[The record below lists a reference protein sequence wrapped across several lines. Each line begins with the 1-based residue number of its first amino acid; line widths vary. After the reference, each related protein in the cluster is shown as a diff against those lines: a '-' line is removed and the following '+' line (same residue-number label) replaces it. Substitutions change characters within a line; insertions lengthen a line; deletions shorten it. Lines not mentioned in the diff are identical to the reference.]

1 MLHIAICDDNIL
13 IVEHLRKQIQS
24 ILKEENIIYEYTNP
38 HQFEEKYIKEIGDV
52 LDILIIDIVFF
63 DTTGIDIVKRIQSK
77 NGHVKI
83 IYISGYAE
91 YAEKIFETN
100 PKYFLIKPIT
110 KKKLEK
116 AINKSLED
124 LKENKEKNELFL
136 GNENKMVRLVLQ
148 DILYFESNKR
158 IINIH
163 NVEDR
168 TSIYM
173 KLGDLEEKL
182 PYYFVR
188 CHQSYIVNLK
198 NVEKMQNNSFLL
210 KNRRNN

>member
-1 MLHIAICDDNIL
+1 MLHIAICDDNSL
-13 IVEHLRKQIQS
+13 IVEHIKKQIKS
-24 ILKEENIIYEYTNP
+24 ILKEENIVYEYTNP
-38 HQFEEKYIKEIGDV
+38 HEFEEKFKNEIGEK

-63 DTTGIDIVKRIQSK
+63 DTTGIDIVKRIQSD
-77 NGHVKI
+77 NEHVKI

-124 LKENKEKNELFL
+124 LRNSKEKKELIL
-136 GNENKMVRLVLQ
+136 GNENRMVRLVLQ
-148 DILYFESNKR
+148 DILYFESNRR

-163 NVEDR
+163 NMEEKN
-168 TSIYM
+168 SIYM
-173 KLGDLEEKL
+173 KLGELEEKL

-198 NVEKMQNNSFLL
+198 NVERMQNNSFIL

>member
-1 MLHIAICDDNIL
+1 M
-13 IVEHLRKQIQS
+13 
-24 ILKEENIIYEYTNP
+24 
-38 HQFEEKYIKEIGDV
+38 
-52 LDILIIDIVFF
+52 
-63 DTTGIDIVKRIQSK
+63 
-77 NGHVKI
+77 KI

-124 LKENKEKNELFL
+124 LKENREKNELFL